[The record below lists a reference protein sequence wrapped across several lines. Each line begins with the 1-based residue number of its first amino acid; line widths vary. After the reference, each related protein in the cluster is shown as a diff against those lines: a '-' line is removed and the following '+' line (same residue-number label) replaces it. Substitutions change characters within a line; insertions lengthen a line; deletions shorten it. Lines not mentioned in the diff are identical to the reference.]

1 MHAWW
6 CADVFDQAR
15 FSRPSWPQYHC
26 PTLFVKHV
34 SAARWLAAGGED
46 ACLSLWDLDEM
57 AAVWSR
63 ATIDGAILSL
73 TFSYGSA
80 MLAYTEDRASA
91 VTHLDVA
98 TGRSYRTIIHPA

>member
-1 MHAWW
+1 M
-6 CADVFDQAR
+6 
-15 FSRPSWPQYHC
+15 
-26 PTLFVKHV
+26 KHV

-91 VTHLDVA
+91 VTHLDTA
-98 TGRSYRTIIHPA
+98 TGRS